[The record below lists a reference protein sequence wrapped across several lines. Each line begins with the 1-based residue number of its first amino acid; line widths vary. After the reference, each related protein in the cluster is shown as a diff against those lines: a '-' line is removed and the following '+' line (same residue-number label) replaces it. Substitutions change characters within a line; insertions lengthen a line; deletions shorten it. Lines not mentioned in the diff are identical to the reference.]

1 MTKYIMTIKKI
12 KMKKVIKRG
21 YKNLIDYPKTTFF
34 YLFIIFLG
42 LFTKFSQFIFEF
54 NYNFYIHTPL
64 FFTLIL
70 LTFTLKLGG
79 RTFFIE
85 IANSICFQYIFFG
98 LISALYWKIF
108 LIYFLFHIYC
118 FYHSVFILIS
128 SLFFEGPKKI
138 PNTFTNK
145 FYFITVNLVT
155 YCFIIYFLYYH

>member
-54 NYNFYIHTPL
+54 NYNFYILTPL

-85 IANSICFQYIFFG
+85 IANSICFQYIFRSHICTLLENLSYLFSFSYI
-98 LISALYWKIF
+98 LF
-108 LIYFLFHIYC
+108 LSLSVYFNLFT
-118 FYHSVFILIS
+118 
-128 SLFFEGPKKI
+128 FFWRTKE
-138 PNTFTNK
+138 NT
-145 FYFITVNLVT
+145 
-155 YCFIIYFLYYH
+155 

>member
-21 YKNLIDYPKTTFF
+21 YKNLIDYPKTKFF

-54 NYNFYIHTPL
+54 NYNFYILTPL

-118 FYHSVFILIS
+118 FYH
-128 SLFFEGPKKI
+128 
-138 PNTFTNK
+138 
-145 FYFITVNLVT
+145 
-155 YCFIIYFLYYH
+155 